1 MTETPLHCAE
11 HSGSMQML
19 AQMERNINDLYG
31 KHEETTK
38 LLTDLRLEMSR
49 RATAMEA
56 CLQGLNLAIGRMED
70 LLKNQAA
77 LEAQRYD
84 MINAEIRK
92 LSRRVEALEGYSWLG
107 AAFNKVR
114 DNAINLFLGGLLTL
128 LIYTLAHSADFLDAI
143 KVLGA
148 F

>member
-1 MTETPLHCAE
+1 MTESAHRCAE
-11 HSGSMQML
+11 HSGSMQKL
-19 AQMERNINDLYG
+19 AQVERDINDLYG

-56 CLQGLNLAIGRMED
+56 CLRGLNLAIGRMED

-84 MINAEIRK
+84 TINAEIRK
-92 LSRRVEALEGYSWLG
+92 LSVRVDALEGYSWLG

-114 DNAINLFLGGLLTL
+114 DNAITLFLGGLLTL
-128 LIYTLAHSADFLDAI
+128 LIYTLAHSSDFINAI
-143 KVLGA
+143 KLLGGS
-148 F
+148 

>member
-1 MTETPLHCAE
+1 MTESAHHCAE

-19 AQMERNINDLYG
+19 AQMERNIADLYG

-49 RATAMEA
+49 RAAAVEA
-56 CLQGLNLAIGRMED
+56 YLQGLNLAMGRLED

-77 LEAQRYD
+77 LETQRYD
-84 MINAEIRK
+84 TINAEIRK
-92 LSRRVEALEGYSWLG
+92 LSIRVEALEGYSWLG
-107 AAFNKVR
+107 AAFNKAR
-114 DNAINLFLGGLLTL
+114 DNAVELFLGGLLTL
-128 LIYTLAHSADFLDAI
+128 LIYTLAHSSDFINTI
-143 KVLGA
+143 KLPGA

>member
-1 MTETPLHCAE
+1 MTEPAHRCAE
-11 HSGSMQML
+11 HSGCMQKL
-19 AQMERNINDLYG
+19 AQVERDINDLYG

-56 CLQGLNLAIGRMED
+56 CLRGLNLAIGRMED

-84 MINAEIRK
+84 TINAEIRK
-92 LSRRVEALEGYSWLG
+92 LSVRDDALEGYSWLG

-114 DNAINLFLGGLLTL
+114 DNAIALFLGGLLTL
-128 LIYTLAHSADFLDAI
+128 LIYTLARSSDFINAI
-143 KVLGA
+143 KLLGGS
-148 F
+148 

>member
-1 MTETPLHCAE
+1 MTESAHHCAE

-19 AQMERNINDLYG
+19 AQLERNISDLYS

-56 CLQGLNLAIGRMED
+56 CLQGLNLAMGRMED

-84 MINAEIRK
+84 TINAEIRE
-92 LSRRVEALEGYSWLG
+92 LSGRVEALEGYSWFGVAL
-107 AAFNKVR
+107 NKVR
-114 DNAINLFLGGLLTL
+114 DNAITLFLGGLLTL
-128 LIYTLAHSADFLDAI
+128 LIYTLAHSADFADAI
-143 KVLGA
+143 KMIGGL
-148 F
+148 